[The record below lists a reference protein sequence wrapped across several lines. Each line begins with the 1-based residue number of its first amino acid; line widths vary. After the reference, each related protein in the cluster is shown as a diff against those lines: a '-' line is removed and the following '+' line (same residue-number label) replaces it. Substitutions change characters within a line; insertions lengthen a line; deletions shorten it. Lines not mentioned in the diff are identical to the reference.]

1 VEKAVMNDMSV
12 EPYPAYK
19 SATAS
24 LGSQATASVPR
35 TTIENHL
42 RLIKAQMVFAPA
54 WKQNEL
60 RKRQIELM
68 RQRVEA
74 L

>member
-1 VEKAVMNDMSV
+1 
-12 EPYPAYK
+12 
-19 SATAS
+19 
-24 LGSQATASVPR
+24 
-35 TTIENHL
+35 
-42 RLIKAQMVFAPA
+42 VFAPA